1 MSRRRII
8 RRAGISVL
16 TFVLVSVLAHWMIPS
31 LLAWGVASNEQE
43 EALKQVLKETGREGE
58 EDAFKEEHPSRLQE
72 HPSIV
77 ERFEE
82 QVGALWGI
90 SLLYGLVAGALVWIP
105 TAPKH
110 LARHHR
116 HARHRRSHARH
127 VRRVIDE

>member
-58 EDAFKEEHPSRLQE
+58 EDALKEEHPSRLRE

>member
-58 EDAFKEEHPSRLQE
+58 EDALKEERGE
-72 HPSIV
+72 V
-77 ERFEE
+77 
-82 QVGALWGI
+82 
-90 SLLYGLVAGALVWIP
+90 SLKTPGTP
-105 TAPKH
+105 Q
-110 LARHHR
+110 HR
-116 HARHRRSHARH
+116 
-127 VRRVIDE
+127 